1 MEERKMIYLCLAHM
15 SETGAEQKYVKEA
28 FDTNWVVPM
37 GPNVT
42 GFEQDLE
49 KFVSPKSTDNRQ
61 QTTDHGVKVVC
72 LSAGTAAVHLA
83 LIACGVGPGD
93 EVLVQS
99 FTFCASSHPITYL
112 GAKPIFVGSE
122 AETWNMD
129 PVLLEEAI
137 KDRIAQTGRKPKAI
151 IPVALY
157 GMPYDCERIMAVAN
171 KYGIPVIEDAAE
183 GMGSRFD
190 GQVLGTFG
198 RFGVLSFNGNK
209 MITTS
214 GGGALICGGQQTTV
228 DGQQSI
234 RTPQEDANEVMW
246 YATQARDAYPYY
258 EHTAIGYNYRMSN
271 VCAGIGRGQMTVLDE
286 HIAHHKHVQELYKEL
301 LKDVKGVT
309 LHEQP
314 ADPRYDSNFWLCAA
328 TLDPEVKVIGQE
340 NAYKEVIKSAVGG
353 AAGVIKQVESA
364 TTDCQPNDN
373 VEALRV
379 FMLNKKVECRPVW
392 KPMHKQPVYTQV
404 ESGKLNQRSLAEGKS
419 KVESLPGGIVRQT
432 ADKSVAYTK
441 GVEEE
446 IFKVG
451 FCLPAGPY
459 VTDEDVRY
467 IVECIKEA
475 IV

>member
-1 MEERKMIYLCLAHM
+1 MSEERKMIYLCLAHM
-15 SETGAEQKYVKEA
+15 SEDGAEQKYVKEA

-49 KFVSPKSTDNRQ
+49 KFVGNLSQPSP
-61 QTTDHGVKVVC
+61 KVVC

-83 LIACGVGPGD
+83 LIACGVKPGD
-93 EVLVQS
+93 EVIVQS

-112 GAKPIFVGSE
+112 GAKPVFIDSE
-122 AETWNMD
+122 RETWNMD
-129 PVLLEEAI
+129 PELLEKAI
-137 KDRIAQTGRKPKAI
+137 LDRKTQTGKYPKAI

-157 GMPYDCERIMAVAN
+157 GMPYDCERIMAVAD

-190 GQVLGTFG
+190 GHVLGTFG

-214 GGGALICGGQQTTV
+214 GGGALICNGKSAPSGEDLGV
-228 DGQQSI
+228 ASS
-234 RTPQEDANEVMW
+234 PAEDANEVMW

-271 VCAGIGRGQMTVLDE
+271 VCAGIGRGQMTVLDA

-301 LKDVKGVT
+301 LKDVEGVT

-328 TLDPEVKVIGQE
+328 TLDPSVRIVGQE
-340 NAYKEVIKSAVGG
+340 RTYKEVITSAVGG
-353 AAGVIKQVESA
+353 AAGVIKAVESA

-379 FMLNKKVECRPVW
+379 FMLSKKVECRPVW
-392 KPMHKQPVYTQV
+392 KPMHRQPVYMSGEGVAVSV
-404 ESGKLNQRSLAEGKS
+404 ECLAD
-419 KVESLPGGIVRQT
+419 GIIRQT
-432 ADKSVAYTK
+432 SDRSVAYIN
-441 GVEEE
+441 GVSED

-459 VTDEDVRY
+459 VMDDDVRY
-467 IVECIKEA
+467 IVDCIKEA
-475 IV
+475 II